1 MFGAFTAWMRTA
13 QLISGLPGSDFD
25 PDGEWTPLYAAP
37 VPIVILIPQPVKSM
51 DIVQLPEGE
60 HRRNYRKTWTQAVV
74 KVREGEADADLI
86 VYNGRIYKV
95 FEARDWTEPPWA
107 GFTKVIMREQVP

>member
-1 MFGAFTAWMRTA
+1 MFGAFLSWMRPA
-13 QLISGLPGSDFD
+13 SLIRGLPGSDYD
-25 PDGEWTPLYAAP
+25 PDGEWTPLYA
-37 VPIVILIPQPVKSM
+37 VPEDIQIIIPQPVKSM
-51 DIVQLPEGE
+51 DLMQLPEGE
-60 HRRNYRKTWTQAVV
+60 HRRNYRKTWTQATV
-74 KVREGEADADLI
+74 KTREGEADADLI